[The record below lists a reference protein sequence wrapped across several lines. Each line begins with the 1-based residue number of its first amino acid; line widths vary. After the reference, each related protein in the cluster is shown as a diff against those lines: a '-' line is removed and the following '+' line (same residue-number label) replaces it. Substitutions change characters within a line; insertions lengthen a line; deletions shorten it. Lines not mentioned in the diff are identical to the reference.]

1 MGAFASSRPSTP
13 LRHWVTRCLKGGRP
27 SLKQR
32 APSSNPRPSQNS
44 RFSAQVAPALSF
56 LGHTHL
62 GVGTLTYPMTIAP
75 QCAVSVSQNVVSR
88 VCWFWKPPAGT
99 HVKCSPKD
107 QSHHSRVPFSSPL
120 EWSRWPGRAHRTA
133 KIGILI
139 YRSVSFWPVICLL
152 LYRDRSFV
160 GPLRGTRFVLSTR

>member
-120 EWSRWPGRAHRTA
+120 GVVAVARTRTSDC
-133 KIGILI
+133 KD
-139 YRSVSFWPVICLL
+139 
-152 LYRDRSFV
+152 RDPDISI
-160 GPLRGTRFVLSTR
+160 RFVLASDLSLAVP